1 MRPINDTLLVS
12 VDSEN
17 TVDTSVLLVGRKRPN
32 QSVEIIN
39 AFQGED
45 AIELYKLLTTVKK
58 EGGGKMIKVSIRI
71 VQTGIDARH
80 KHLLL

>member
-1 MRPINDTLLVS
+1 MKSITDTLLVS
-12 VDSEN
+12 VDLVPINGDNSI
-17 TVDTSVLLVGRKRPN
+17 LIVGRKRQN

-58 EGGGKMIKVSIRI
+58 GEKI
-71 VQTGIDARH
+71 
-80 KHLLL
+80 

>member
-1 MRPINDTLLVS
+1 MKSITDTLLVS
-12 VDSEN
+12 IDLVPINSDNSI
-17 TVDTSVLLVGRKRPN
+17 LIVGRKRPN

-58 EGGGKMIKVSIRI
+58 GE
-71 VQTGIDARH
+71 
-80 KHLLL
+80 